1 MTDAELNEAAV
12 ALATAGAPKVT
23 LDHIHGLIAN
33 VAYHTHDHLTICILT
48 LKNGF
53 FVVGKAAP
61 VYPAN
66 YVREIGEKNAHE
78 DAIKQIW
85 QLEGYLLC
93 QRKHEEA
100 EWDEELAKM
109 RQPV

>member
-1 MTDAELNEAAV
+1 MTDSALDAAI
-12 ALATAGAPKVT
+12 AATPAPKIT
-23 LDHIHGLIAN
+23 LADIHGKIAN
-33 VAYHTHDHLTICILT
+33 VAYHAHDHLTLCILT

-53 FVVGKAAP
+53 FVVGKSAP
-61 VYPAN
+61 VYPEN
-66 YVREIGEKNAHE
+66 YVREIGEKIAHE
-78 DAIKQIW
+78 DAVRQIW

-93 QRKHEEA
+93 QRKHEEN